1 MRYVVFLWI
10 LCLGFQS
17 NAQDSCRLT
26 FATSSSKLSK
36 LHSKRIDKIIED
48 KNVKKV
54 TILGCIPTD
63 KLISQRRVL
72 TELRL
77 QSIYQALL
85 YKGIEFNNI
94 QQNIIIDSNA
104 KGANSV
110 LLSFEVGQKK
120 NAKVLK
126 KTPIV
131 QISDLYLEREE
142 AKKATEEKVKTKKVA
157 KVEKEKN
164 LLKVEDFKKNEKIR
178 LPNLLFEPGTHFIIP
193 SSDQVLSQLVTV
205 MKSKP
210 SLKIELQGHICCK
223 LGGVDGFD
231 PTTGRENL
239 SEMRARVVYLYLISK
254 GIDKRRMTY
263 KGFGSSRKLYQND
276 VVNHAAAMQN
286 RRVEVLVKSI
296 D

>member
-1 MRYVVFLWI
+1 
-10 LCLGFQS
+10 
-17 NAQDSCRLT
+17 
-26 FATSSSKLSK
+26 
-36 LHSKRIDKIIED
+36 
-48 KNVKKV
+48 
-54 TILGCIPTD
+54 
-63 KLISQRRVL
+63 
-72 TELRL
+72 
-77 QSIYQALL
+77 
-85 YKGIEFNNI
+85 
-94 QQNIIIDSNA
+94 
-104 KGANSV
+104 
-110 LLSFEVGQKK
+110 
-120 NAKVLK
+120 
-126 KTPIV
+126 
-131 QISDLYLEREE
+131 
-142 AKKATEEKVKTKKVA
+142 
-157 KVEKEKN
+157 
-164 LLKVEDFKKNEKIR
+164 LKVEDFKKNEKIR

-193 SSDQVLSQLVTV
+193 SSDQVLSQLVSV

>member
-1 MRYVVFLWI
+1 MRYVLIILI
-10 LCLGFQS
+10 LCLGFQAK
-17 NAQDSCRLT
+17 AQDSCRLT
-26 FATSSSKLSK
+26 FATSSPSLSD
-36 LHSKRIDKIIED
+36 LHTSRIDKIIGDRLVKRVWIIGRVPAD
-48 KNVKKV
+48 KTVSKK
-54 TILGCIPTD
+54 
-63 KLISQRRVL
+63 RVL
-72 TELRL
+72 AELRL
-77 QSIYQALL
+77 QKVYQTLL
-85 YKGIEFNNI
+85 YKGVEFNNI
-94 QQNIIIDSNA
+94 QQKIVIDSNTKSA
-104 KGANSV
+104 SSI
-110 LLSFEVGQKK
+110 LLVFDFGQKR
-120 NAKVLK
+120 NAKILK

-131 QISDLYLEREE
+131 QISDLYLE
-142 AKKATEEKVKTKKVA
+142 KKRTEPRV
-157 KVEKEKN
+157 VEKKIEAVAEVEKPKN

-193 SSDQVLSQLVTV
+193 SSDQVLSQLVDV

-254 GIDKRRMTY
+254 GINKSRMSY